1 MKIEKWVAE
10 LSLKNRTLY
19 YRLNIIFGLFFIFP
33 IFGFILFGWKYH
45 LLTDRL
51 VPLFFLGLMAFSF
64 AGFTLLRRLF
74 DQISQISDHL
84 SAKITRNF
92 PAAQFQ
98 QDADELHAI
107 MRSFNAIEAQ
117 LRKASGQLDK
127 RSADISILRELSELC
142 HATFDPEEI
151 LYVTLERSLLLA
163 RADVGSILILDRPE
177 RQNFT
182 VKASIGLEEFIK
194 LEDKIDFETS
204 VAKYA
209 VINKAPLIVED
220 IEKDRRFGR
229 LNRAHYGTKSFV
241 CMPIKTSKDIV
252 GVLTISRRAKDGQFT
267 AEDVEALTP
276 LLSNAAFTYENL
288 WLLAKNERQG
298 RLLDSVNS
306 ALKVINSS
314 FRGSELL
321 HAVLNE
327 FHTVVA
333 YDMAVVLLRDAKQP
347 GFVRVFDCLAF
358 GAAVT
363 LIKNTPYAAEGSMVD
378 RVIKHENIWRMEA
391 ADPVSSPVDVE
402 LFGAKGKGACLL
414 TPLRLSGA
422 VGGVLA
428 LWAEEPQVFEDAAP
442 ILDPMAKSVAL
453 AIEKTTL
460 SEAVTRRDR
469 ELESIRQLG
478 SSLASSTFDINQ
490 VLRYTMDMI
499 AVIMDAEAGS
509 MFLVQSDDSLSFAAA
524 FNADVEAL
532 KNIRLKL
539 GQGIAGYVAA
549 RGEAIMVNNAQASQH
564 FFPEIDRLTGFS
576 TRSALC
582 VPMISQGKVLGVL
595 EVLNKKSGDFDA
607 NDEDLLQSVASSVS
621 IAIENA
627 RLYRETVS
635 MAEHERGIRN
645 MFQKF
650 VPKEIVDQIIH
661 GSETGKTEIEEFRTL
676 TLLNIDLRGFS
687 RLTRKIGPQKTVSL
701 LNGFFSIMG
710 AIVFKHN
717 GIVDKYLGDGFLAI
731 FGAPLASTM
740 AADNAVA
747 AALEMKD
754 AVQRLNQHFVKELV
768 AKVDI
773 GVSLHTGEV
782 VVGNIGFDMKMD
794 YTVIG
799 DPVNAVFRLQELTKA
814 YPNGILISEST
825 RRASR
830 SQLEVRAIE
839 VPDDIDPILKDLQLF
854 ELLGQKE
861 AS

>member
-1 MKIEKWVAE
+1 MKIERWVAE

-19 YRLNIIFGLFFIFP
+19 YQLNIIFALFFIFP

-51 VPLFFLGLMAFSF
+51 VPVFFLGLMVFFF

-74 DQISQISDHL
+74 DKISQISDDI

-92 PAAQFQ
+92 PTEQFQ
-98 QDADELHAI
+98 KDADELHAI

-117 LRKASGQLDK
+117 LRNASGQLDK
-127 RSADISILRELSELC
+127 RSSDISILRELSELC

-151 LYVTLERSLLLA
+151 LYMTLERSLLLA

-177 RQNFT
+177 RKTFT
-182 VKASIGLEEFIK
+182 VKASIGLEEFVK
-194 LEDKIDFETS
+194 VDDKIDFETS

-229 LNRAHYGTKSFV
+229 VNRPQYGTKSFV

-252 GVLTISRRAKDGQFT
+252 GVLTISRRAKDGQFM
-267 AEDVEALTP
+267 AEDVEALAP

-288 WLLAKNERQG
+288 WLLRKNDRQG

-327 FHTVVA
+327 FHNLVA
-333 YDMAVVLLRDAKQP
+333 YDMAVVLLKDDKQP
-347 GFVRVFDCLAF
+347 GFVRVLDCLAF
-358 GAAVT
+358 GAAAT
-363 LIKNTPYAAEGSMVD
+363 LMKNASYAAEGSIVD
-378 RVIKHENIWRMEA
+378 RVIKHENVGRI
-391 ADPVSSPVDVE
+391 DPVDTLPSPVDRE
-402 LFGAKGKGACLL
+402 LLGAKGRGACLL
-414 TPLRLSGA
+414 APIRLSGA

-428 LWAEEPQVFEDAAP
+428 LCAENAQIFEDAAP
-442 ILDPMAKSVAL
+442 ILDLMAKSMAL
-453 AIEKTTL
+453 AIEKSTL

-490 VLRYTMDMI
+490 VLKYTMDMI
-499 AVIMDAEAGS
+499 AVITDAEAGS
-509 MFLVQSDDSLSFAAA
+509 MFLCQSDDCLSFAAA

-549 RGEAIMVNNAQASQH
+549 RGEAIMVNNVQASQH
-564 FFPEIDRLTGFS
+564 FFPEVDRITGFS

-595 EVLNKKSGDFDA
+595 EVLNKKSGDFDT
-607 NDEDLLQSVASSVS
+607 NDQDMLQSVASSVS

-627 RLYRETVS
+627 RLYGETVS

-710 AIVFKHN
+710 AIVFKNN

-731 FGAPLASTM
+731 FGAPLSSITD
-740 AADNAVA
+740 ADNAVV
-747 AALEMKD
+747 AALEMKN
-754 AVQRLNQHFVKELV
+754 AVQQLNQHFVKELV

-773 GVSLHTGEV
+773 GISLHTGEV

-799 DPVNAVFRLQELTKA
+799 DPVNAVFRLQELTKV
-814 YPNGILISEST
+814 YPNGILITEST

-830 SQLEVRAIE
+830 SQLEVREIG
-839 VPDDIDPILKDLQLF
+839 VPEDVDPILKDLQLF
-854 ELLGQKE
+854 ELVGQKKT
-861 AS
+861 S

>member
-1 MKIEKWVAE
+1 MKIDRWIAE

-19 YRLNIIFGLFFIFP
+19 YRLNIIFALFFVFP
-33 IFGFILFGWKYH
+33 IFGFILFGWKYQ

-51 VPLFFLGLMAFSF
+51 VPIFFLGLMAFSF
-64 AGFTLLRRLF
+64 AGVTLLRRLF
-74 DQISQISDHL
+74 DQITQISDNI
-84 SAKITRNF
+84 SGKISREF
-92 PAAQFQ
+92 PGEPFQ
-98 QDADELHAI
+98 DQKDELHSIVSA
-107 MRSFNAIEAQ
+107 FNAMEAQ
-117 LRKASGQLDK
+117 FRKASHQLDK
-127 RSADISILRELSELC
+127 RSSDISILRELSELC
-142 HATFDPEEI
+142 HATFDPEEV
-151 LYVTLERSLLLA
+151 LYVALERSLLLA

-177 RQNFT
+177 RKTFT
-182 VKASIGLEEFIK
+182 VKASIGLDEFVKID
-194 LEDKIDFETS
+194 DKIDFETS
-204 VAKYA
+204 IAKYA
-209 VINKAPLIVED
+209 VINKAPLVVAD
-220 IEKDRRFGR
+220 IEKDRGFGR
-229 LNRAHYGTKSFV
+229 VNRPQYGTKSFV
-241 CMPIKTSKDIV
+241 CMPIKTSKDII
-252 GVLTISRRAKDGQFT
+252 GVLTISRRAEGGEFA
-267 AEDVEALTP
+267 AEDVEVLAP
-276 LLSNAAFTYENL
+276 LLSNAAFTFENL
-288 WLLAKNERQG
+288 RLLGKNDGHR

-306 ALKVINSS
+306 VLKVINSS

-327 FHTVVA
+327 FHNVVA
-333 YDMAVVLLRDAKQP
+333 YDMAVVLLKDAKQT

-358 GAAVT
+358 GTAPT
-363 LIKNTPYAAEGSMVD
+363 LLKNASYAAEGSVVD
-378 RVIKHENIWRMEA
+378 RVIKHETFCLIDDTDTLSN
-391 ADPVSSPVDVE
+391 PVDRE
-402 LFGAKGKGACLL
+402 LFGDHRRRACLL
-414 TPLRLSGA
+414 TPIRLSGA

-428 LWAEEPQVFEDAAP
+428 LCAENAKAFEAADP
-442 ILDPMAKSVAL
+442 ILDLIAKTIAL
-453 AIEKTTL
+453 AMEKTTL

-490 VLRYTMDMI
+490 VLKYTMDMI

-509 MFLVQSDDSLSFAAA
+509 MFLCQSDDTLSFAAA
-524 FNADVEAL
+524 FNADVDAL

-549 RGEAIMVNNAQASQH
+549 RGEAIMVNNVQASRH
-564 FFPEIDRLTGFS
+564 FFPEVDRMTGFS

-595 EVLNKKSGDFDA
+595 EVLNKKGGDFDA

-710 AIVFKHN
+710 GIVFKHN
-717 GIVDKYLGDGFLAI
+717 GIVDKYLGDGFLAL
-731 FGAPLASTM
+731 FGAPLSSTQD
-740 AADNAVA
+740 ADNAVA
-747 AALEMKD
+747 AALEMKN
-754 AVQRLNQHFVKELV
+754 AVKRLNHHFVKELV

-773 GVSLHTGEV
+773 GISLHTGEV

-799 DPVNAVFRLQELTKA
+799 DAVNAVFRLQELTKA

-830 SQLEVRAIE
+830 SQLEVREID
-839 VPDDIDPILKDLQLF
+839 VPEDVDPILKDLQLF
-854 ELLGQKE
+854 ELLGQKK
-861 AS
+861 SP